1 MNIFDYKNMKIAGKM
16 AWIFT
21 GIGLVVLI
29 TAAIIIKSF
38 KETDQNV
45 EYTSRVALP
54 QSELWN
60 DVSHHI
66 LLTVF
71 HSRSYSYSHEEA
83 DLSKSAEN
91 LRALRQKTEELKK
104 TELSP
109 ADQKIIEEIEKCAD
123 LYTSGGAQM
132 GVYRQK
138 MGQAYGAL
146 EGHKQFLFALL
157 EDLRRD
163 IINCGSKNSK
173 TVGERVKLCS
183 ETIRKVETAKGRMQD
198 RAFIEG
204 VFSEVHKNFNEIAKF
219 APTYG
224 AYSRRFREC
233 ASHFDA
239 YKEGAKEYYSLL
251 AQTQSLNRELTE
263 NGRKIMELSR
273 QVSRERSKDTGNT
286 FVAVKHS
293 LNDTSDI
300 FIIMVVVV
308 IILCIFYTILISK
321 LLGGK
326 ARKTVEGINV
336 IATGDLTA
344 KVDINTDDEFGDM
357 ARSIN
362 KLAGQ
367 MKTSINKIV
376 RNADEISKSSDEI
389 AHTSEIMSDGA
400 GRQASSAQ
408 EVSSSIQQMSAGI
421 SQNSDNARA
430 TEQIAQKTLNSIKQ
444 TSEASQQSMAAMK
457 EIADKISIIDEIAFQ
472 TNILALN
479 AAVEAARAGE
489 QGKGFA
495 VVAAE
500 VRKLAERSSI
510 AASEID
516 KVSKEGVAISENA
529 DTLLKNIIPDI
540 EKTAD
545 LVREISEASSQQ
557 STGIEQIN
565 GAVQQLNE
573 VTQHY
578 AASAE
583 ELAATSREL
592 ADKSDELKQSVRFF
606 KTDEKAAPEKP
617 KPQAKPVV
625 KPQAQPR
632 QTTKPMTAATKPAML
647 KPTAQKPATK
657 PTANAPQQKPQQ
669 KALEAKPKFSN
680 FNFNKPQSEPMK
692 INKGATIKLKD
703 NAVDDS
709 EFERF

>member
-1 MNIFDYKNMKIAGKM
+1 MNVFDYKNMKIAGKM
-16 AWIFT
+16 GWIFA
-21 GIGLVVLI
+21 GISTVVLI
-29 TAAIIIKSF
+29 ASIFILKAF
-38 KETDQNV
+38 KETDENV
-45 EYTSRVALP
+45 EYTSRVVLP

-60 DVSHHI
+60 DVSHYI

-71 HSRSYSYSHEEA
+71 HSRSYSMTQNQQ
-83 DLSKSAEN
+83 DMNMSKDYLN
-91 LRALRQKTEELKK
+91 TLRQTIAALKQ
-104 TELSP
+104 TELSSS
-109 ADQKIIEEIEKCAD
+109 DQKVIEQIENCAD
-123 LYTSGGAQM
+123 LYTRGGQQM
-132 GVYRQK
+132 GMYRQR
-138 MGQAYGAL
+138 MGQIYGEL
-146 EGHKQFLFALL
+146 ETHKQFLYALL

-163 IINCGSKNSK
+163 ITHSGSKDSK
-173 TVGERVKLCS
+173 TVAERVTLCS
-183 ETIRKVETAKGRMQD
+183 ETIRRTETAKGKMQD
-198 RAFIEG
+198 RAEIQN
-204 VFSEVHKNFNEIAKF
+204 VFSDVRRNFEQIAKF
-219 APTYG
+219 APSYG
-224 AYSRRFREC
+224 MSYVGRFREC
-233 ASHFDA
+233 AEHFIA
-239 YKEGAKEYYSLL
+239 YENGAKEYYKILDESRVMN
-251 AQTQSLNRELTE
+251 AQLTE
-263 NGRKIMELSR
+263 NGKRIMTLSR
-273 QVSRERSKDTGNT
+273 EISREKSKDTSET
-286 FVAVKHS
+286 FISVKRS
-293 LNDTSDI
+293 IYETAKI
-300 FIIMVVVV
+300 FIILAAV
-308 IILCIFYTILISK
+308 IILLCIFYTILISK

-326 ARKTVEGINV
+326 ARKTVEGINT

-344 KVDINTDDEFGDM
+344 KVDIDTQDEFGDM

-367 MKTSINKIV
+367 MKSSINKII

-400 GRQASSAQ
+400 GQQASSAQ

-421 SQNSDNARA
+421 NQNSDNARA
-430 TEQIAQKTLNSIKQ
+430 TEHIAQKTLNSIKQ
-444 TSEASQQSMAAMK
+444 SSEASQQSMAAMK
-457 EIADKISIIDEIAFQ
+457 EIANKISIIDEIAFQ

-500 VRKLAERSSI
+500 VRKLAERSSV

-529 DTLLKNIIPDI
+529 DSLLKNIIPDI

-565 GAVQQLNE
+565 GAVKQLNE

-606 KTDEKAAPEKP
+606 KTDENTETEKP
-617 KPQAKPVV
+617 KPVARPVARPATQPAAKPAAKPQTQNRSQAKPV
-625 KPQAQPR
+625 A
-632 QTTKPMTAATKPAML
+632 
-647 KPTAQKPATK
+647 KPT
-657 PTANAPQQKPQQ
+657 QQ
-669 KALEAKPKFSN
+669 KAIEAKPKFSDLN
-680 FNFNKPQSEPMK
+680 FNNKPKAEPMK
-692 INKGATIKLKD
+692 INKGAVIKMKD
-703 NAVDDS
+703 NNVDDK

>member
-21 GIGLVVLI
+21 GIGIVVLI
-29 TAAIIIKSF
+29 AAAIIIKSF
-38 KETDQNV
+38 KETDENV

-66 LLTVF
+66 LMTVF
-71 HSRSYSYSHEEA
+71 HSRSYSYSHEEN
-83 DLSKSAEN
+83 DMRQSAEN
-91 LRALRQKTEELKK
+91 LKILRQKTEELKK
-104 TELSP
+104 TELSA
-109 ADQKIIEEIEKCAD
+109 ADKKVIEEIEKCAD

-132 GVYRQK
+132 GALRQK
-138 MGQAYGAL
+138 MGQIYGEL
-146 EGHKQFLFALL
+146 EGHKQFLYALL

-163 IINCGSKNSK
+163 IINCGTKNSK
-173 TVGERVKLCS
+173 IVGERVKLCS
-183 ETIRKVETAKGRMQD
+183 ETIRRAETAKGKMND
-198 RAFIEG
+198 RNEIQQ
-204 VFSEVHKNFNEIAKF
+204 VFSDVRKNFEEIAKF

-233 ASHFDA
+233 SSHFNA
-239 YKEGAKEYYSLL
+239 YEQGAHEYYSLL
-251 AQTQSLNRELTE
+251 AQSKEINRQLTD

-273 QVSRERSKDTGNT
+273 QVSRERAKDTSDT
-286 FVAVKHS
+286 FVLVKHS
-293 LNDTSDI
+293 INDTADI
-300 FIIMVVVV
+300 FVIMVLVV
-308 IILCIFYTILISK
+308 IVLCILFTVTLSR

-362 KLAGQ
+362 LLAGQ
-367 MKTSINKIV
+367 MKNSINKIV
-376 RNADEISKSSDEI
+376 SHADEISKSSDKI

-400 GRQASSAQ
+400 GKQASSAQ
-408 EVSSSIQQMSAGI
+408 EVSASIQQMSAGI
-421 SQNSDNARA
+421 NQNSDNARS
-430 TEQIAQKTLNSIKQ
+430 TEHIAQKTLNSIKQ
-444 TSEASQQSMAAMK
+444 SSEASQQSMAAMK
-457 EIADKISIIDEIAFQ
+457 EIANKISIIDEIAFQ

-500 VRKLAERSSI
+500 VRKLAERSSV

-565 GAVQQLNE
+565 GAVKQLNE

-606 KTDEKAAPEKP
+606 KTDEKAETEKP
-617 KPQAKPVV
+617 KPQSKPVI
-625 KPQAQPR
+625 KPQTQPR
-632 QTTKPMTAATKPAML
+632 QIA
-647 KPTAQKPATK
+647 KPTTTTPS
-657 PTANAPQQKPQQ
+657 QKPQQ
-669 KALEAKPKFSN
+669 KAIEAKPRFNN
-680 FNFNKPQSEPMK
+680 FNFNKPQSEPIK
-692 INKGATIKLKD
+692 TNTGATIKLKD
-703 NAVDDS
+703 DS
-709 EFERF
+709 VNDNEFERF